1 MKERKWLADL
11 PKVDLHCHLDG
22 SLNLETV
29 RNLTGKQE
37 ISWEDLQAAADCD
50 SLKTY
55 LEKFDLPLLG
65 MQTAEG
71 LREAAKSFLLDLK
84 KENVMYVE
92 VRFAPQLSVHEG
104 FGCSQVIEAVLEG
117 LREAEA
123 ICQISWRVICCAMRH
138 HTMEQNLEVFRT
150 ATEYL
155 DRGVCA
161 VDLAGDEASY
171 PASQFTDLFAEA
183 RALGIPFTIHAG
195 ECHSTENVRT
205 SIEMGAKR
213 IGHGIAMKEDPE
225 LMKLAAERDVGI
237 EMCPCSNF
245 QTKAVQEGEEYPL
258 ALFWEQGLLVTVN
271 TDNRTVSHTSE
282 TRELKMALELMEA
295 SQKPVEDEKT
305 FCRKLMENSIRTAF
319 LPEEEKERLR
329 HILEKFS

>member
-1 MKERKWLADL
+1 
-11 PKVDLHCHLDG
+11 
-22 SLNLETV
+22 
-29 RNLTGKQE
+29 
-37 ISWEDLQAAADCD
+37 
-50 SLKTY
+50 
-55 LEKFDLPLLG
+55 

-271 TDNRTVSHTSE
+271 TDNRTVSQTSE

-295 SQKPVEDEKT
+295 TKKPVEDEKT

>member
-1 MKERKWLADL
+1 MT
-11 PKVDLHCHLDG
+11 G
-22 SLNLETV
+22 S
-29 RNLTGKQE
+29 G
-37 ISWEDLQAAADCD
+37 ISLRVYGEKMEDLQAAADCD

-123 ICQISWRVICCAMRH
+123 ICKISWRVICCAMRH

-225 LMKLAAERDVGI
+225 LMKELPESMRKETWGSRCALAAIFRRKRCRREKNIHWRSFG
-237 EMCPCSNF
+237 NR
-245 QTKAVQEGEEYPL
+245 G
-258 ALFWEQGLLVTVN
+258 FW
-271 TDNRTVSHTSE
+271 
-282 TRELKMALELMEA
+282 
-295 SQKPVEDEKT
+295 
-305 FCRKLMENSIRTAF
+305 
-319 LPEEEKERLR
+319 
-329 HILEKFS
+329 

>member
-1 MKERKWLADL
+1 M
-11 PKVDLHCHLDG
+11 
-22 SLNLETV
+22 
-29 RNLTGKQE
+29 
-37 ISWEDLQAAADCD
+37 
-50 SLKTY
+50 
-55 LEKFDLPLLG
+55 
-65 MQTAEG
+65 
-71 LREAAKSFLLDLK
+71 
-84 KENVMYVE
+84 E

-104 FGCSQVIEAVLEG
+104 FGSSQVIEAVLEG

-225 LMKLAAERDVGI
+225 LKAKVSYAYGKEKCYTGEPIQGERFFPGWLFEEDADYVQAVKKELESMGFTPKITKYNFCTNGSHYAGEANIKTIGMGPSVESLAHTVD
-237 EMCPCSNF
+237 
-245 QTKAVQEGEEYPL
+245 EYCTL
-258 ALFWEQGLLVTVN
+258 E
-271 TDNRTVSHTSE
+271 
-282 TRELKMALELMEA
+282 ALEKVAGCYYGIMKALL
-295 SQKPVEDEKT
+295 K
-305 FCRKLMENSIRTAF
+305 
-319 LPEEEKERLR
+319 
-329 HILEKFS
+329 

>member
-29 RNLTGKQE
+29 RKLTGKPE
-37 ISWEDLQAAADCD
+37 ILWEDLQAAPDCD

-92 VRFAPQLSVHEG
+92 VRFAPQLSAHEG
-104 FGCSQVIEAVLEG
+104 LDCAQVIEAVLEG

-123 ICQISWRVICCAMRH
+123 ICGISWRVICCAMRH
-138 HTMEQNLEVFRT
+138 HTMEQNLEMFRT
-150 ATEYL
+150 AAAYRN
-155 DRGVCA
+155 RGVCA
-161 VDLAGDEASY
+161 VDLAGDEAAY
-171 PASQFTDLFAEA
+171 PARLFEELFAEA
-183 RALGIPFTIHAG
+183 VKLGIPFTIHAG
-195 ECHSTENVRT
+195 ECHSTENVRD
-205 SIEMGAKR
+205 SIKMGAGR

-225 LMKLAAERDVGI
+225 LMKLAADKGIGI

-245 QTKAVQEGEEYPL
+245 QTKAVQDGEEYPL
-258 ALFWEQGLLVTVN
+258 PLFLENGLLVTVN
-271 TDNRTVSHTSE
+271 TDNRTVSQTSE
-282 TRELKMALELMEA
+282 TKELEMALELMERA
-295 SQKPVEDEKT
+295 GKPVKDEKV
-305 FCRKLMENSIRTAF
+305 FCAQLMENSIQAAF
-319 LPEEEKERLR
+319 LPEEEKARLR
-329 HILEKFS
+329 QRLKKFS